1 MNTLRNTPPASSV
14 MCATP
19 PPPKG
24 GDREASAPE
33 PTDPAPFCTDPRDTA
48 RVTRASFT
56 DRLAHSR
63 ANPLGPIAHLDRHK
77 GWQAAISPELSND
90 YNGARVCTTTL
101 AHTRATAF
109 VPRLNWWKIGAGIV
123 NLLLWLVVF
132 AGILLVLP

>member
-33 PTDPAPFCTDPRDTA
+33 PTDPTPFCTELRDTA
-48 RVTRASFT
+48 RVNRASFT

-77 GWQAAISPELSND
+77 GWQAAIPAELSND

-101 AHTRATAF
+101 AHTRASAF
-109 VPRLNWWKIGAGIV
+109 VLLLGWWKAWAGLGL
-123 NLLLWLVVF
+123 LLLWLAVLT
-132 AGILLVLP
+132 GILLVLP